1 MQRITPQ
8 FVMIVQVLV
17 AQNQAIDPLANEAVH
32 AVFDEALVSS
42 INKTFRE
49 LSQKA
54 EWLDMMFEF
63 LGALGPAMNENNRTT
78 ASLPYIA
85 QLDAIGCDEGSS
97 GEIAH
102 EENSFGPLKSTIV
115 NRPARRSNLGV
126 RVQWASGPRWHPT
139 RDADTVRHV
148 AIR

>member
-17 AQNQAIDPLANEAVH
+17 AKNQAIDPLANEAVH

-54 EWLDMMFEF
+54 
-63 LGALGPAMNENNRTT
+63 T
-78 ASLPYIA
+78 AHFQLPQKYASSIA
-85 QLDAIGCDEGSS
+85 GKIS
-97 GEIAH
+97 
-102 EENSFGPLKSTIV
+102 
-115 NRPARRSNLGV
+115 
-126 RVQWASGPRWHPT
+126 ASKIHH
-139 RDADTVRHV
+139 DLMAS
-148 AIR
+148 